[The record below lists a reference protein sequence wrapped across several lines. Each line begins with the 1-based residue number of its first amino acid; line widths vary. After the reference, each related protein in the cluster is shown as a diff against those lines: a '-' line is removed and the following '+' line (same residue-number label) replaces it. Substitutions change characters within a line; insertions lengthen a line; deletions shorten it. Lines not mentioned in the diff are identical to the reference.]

1 MKKCSVFLFLLV
13 TLAAV
18 GQKEYRI
25 EGKVRNA
32 AGNTVVQLLVWAGN
46 MGKVFVEG
54 DSALYGNLSFWV
66 GEPLTKIEGDE
77 PCVALWKVKSK
88 LRQQQEENRFVK
100 NSARIT
106 REYERVRFDK
116 EDEYVAEYKDQH
128 SKHPK
133 MKDYPVTRLFD
144 SLSALK
150 AEADLK
156 ILEEQAVLWKDCMSM
171 RENCVHPNVRQD
183 FGKGLKS
190 FICAWIRHS
199 KLLPGGMKSTFI
211 FIR

>member
-1 MKKCSVFLFLLV
+1 M
-13 TLAAV
+13 
-18 GQKEYRI
+18 
-25 EGKVRNA
+25 
-32 AGNTVVQLLVWAGN
+32 
-46 MGKVFVEG
+46 
-54 DSALYGNLSFWV
+54 NL
-66 GEPLTKIEGDE
+66 
-77 PCVALWKVKSK
+77 CVAPWKVKSK

-150 AEADLK
+150 AGSRPENFGRTGRFVGSRTGK
-156 ILEEQAVLWKDCMSM
+156 IV
-171 RENCVHPNVRQD
+171 
-183 FGKGLKS
+183 
-190 FICAWIRHS
+190 
-199 KLLPGGMKSTFI
+199 
-211 FIR
+211 

>member
-1 MKKCSVFLFLLV
+1 M
-13 TLAAV
+13 
-18 GQKEYRI
+18 
-25 EGKVRNA
+25 GKVIGSDTLKDGRFSFR
-32 AGNTVVQLLVWAGN
+32 
-46 MGKVFVEG
+46 GKLEEVPLRMSVFVEG

-133 MKDYPVTRLFD
+133 SD
-144 SLSALK
+144 
-150 AEADLK
+150 
-156 ILEEQAVLWKDCMSM
+156 WKDCMSM

>member
-46 MGKVFVEG
+46 MGKVIGSDTLKDGRFSFRGKLEEVPLRMSVFVEG

-66 GEPLTKIEGDE
+66 GEPLTKIEGDK

-116 EDEYVAEYKDQH
+116 EVN
-128 SKHPK
+128 
-133 MKDYPVTRLFD
+133 MWR
-144 SLSALK
+144 
-150 AEADLK
+150 
-156 ILEEQAVLWKDCMSM
+156 
-171 RENCVHPNVRQD
+171 N
-183 FGKGLKS
+183 
-190 FICAWIRHS
+190 IRIS
-199 KLLPGGMKSTFI
+199 IVS
-211 FIR
+211 IRR